1 MTCELWYGGQIEQNE
16 GGREQ
21 RMLKMESKWRLEIQ
35 NEFDGKRDRIG
46 PALLDFG
53 LSDQSN
59 PEVIQPERCCWFK
72 SKWIKRWWCYKQNN
86 KCGGKLSS
94 DRRIYKLRCVAFKVT
109 IGYLDRKVQYRDF
122 PGGSV
127 VNTPGSQCRGARV
140 QSLVRELDPTCH
152 N

>member
-1 MTCELWYGGQIEQNE
+1 MSYVRRLDWAEW
-16 GGREQ
+16 GRWSTAKE
-21 RMLKMESKWRLEIQ
+21 RILKMESKWRPEIQ
-35 NEFDGKRDRIG
+35 NGFHGKRDRIE

-72 SKWIKRWWCYKQNN
+72 SKWIKRWWCYEQNNNN

-94 DRRIYKLRCVAFKVT
+94 DRSLECAAFKVT
-109 IGYLDRKVQYRDF
+109 IGHLARKVWCRDF

-127 VNTPGSQCRGARV
+127 VNTPGSQCKGAGVR
-140 QSLVRELDPTCH
+140 SLVRELGPTCH

>member
-1 MTCELWYGGQIEQNE
+1 MTRELWYGGQIGQNE

-21 RMLKMESKWRLEIQ
+21 RMLKMESKWRPEIQ

-59 PEVIQPERCCWFK
+59 PEVIQPERYCWFK

-86 KCGGKLSS
+86 NNKCWGKLSS

-109 IGYLDRKVQYRDF
+109 ISYLDRRF
-122 PGGSV
+122 SIGI
-127 VNTPGSQCRGARV
+127 
-140 QSLVRELDPTCH
+140 SLVVQWLTLQAPNAGGPGFDPWSG